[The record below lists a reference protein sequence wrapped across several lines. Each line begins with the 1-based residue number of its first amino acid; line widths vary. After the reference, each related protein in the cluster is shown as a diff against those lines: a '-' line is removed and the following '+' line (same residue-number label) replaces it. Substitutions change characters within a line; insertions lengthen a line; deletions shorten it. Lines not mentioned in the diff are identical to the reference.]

1 MIGGRAA
8 SDRITP
14 GRCIISVGNPASA
27 LPSGWAW
34 TLLSDLADLGTG
46 HTPSRKHPEYWD
58 GDIPWVGIRDAGA
71 HHGGMIY
78 ETMQHVTKLGL
89 ANSSAR
95 LLPKDTVCLS
105 RTASVG
111 YVVIM
116 GKSMATSQDFVTW
129 SCGHLLDP
137 YFLARALVAEGDEI
151 RRFGEGSTH
160 TTIYFPEVKAFY
172 IGLPPIREQH
182 RIVAKVDRLS
192 AKSHRVFEHLNHIP
206 RLVEKYK
213 QAILAA
219 AYEGKLVGNIKAPT
233 LPIREMIASLDQG
246 WSPKCEGEPA
256 SDPEDWA
263 VMKTTAIQPIHFNGA
278 ENKKLPARLTP
289 RPLIAIEPED
299 VLITRAGPR
308 SRVAIACVVKKTRQ
322 RLMLCDKAYRM
333 RVKPAVTN
341 ATFLA
346 LMLNA
351 PQSLETLEQMKT
363 GISDSGLNLTQGK
376 FLDLPIPNFSLV
388 DQQEIV
394 RRIGSAFTWID
405 RLASETTGAR
415 KLIDHL
421 DQAILAKAFRG
432 ELVPQDPSD
441 EPASVLLERI
451 GAGRLATPILRSRST
466 KKNTSRAATK
476 PESVRRRRRL

>member
-1 MIGGRAA
+1 MSDMPMGWVNVALQDCAA
-8 SDRITP
+8 LNPRHKSISPRTTVSFVPMPAVSDIDGEIESAQDRPFSEVSKGYTHFQTGDVIFAKITP
-14 GRCIISVGNPASA
+14 CMENGKIAVARKLTG
-27 LPSGWAW
+27 
-34 TLLSDLADLGTG
+34 DLGCGST
-46 HTPSRKHPEYWD
+46 EF
-58 GDIPWVGIRDAGA
+58 
-71 HHGGMIY
+71 
-78 ETMQHVTKLGL
+78 HVL
-89 ANSSAR
+89 R
-95 LLPKDTVCLS
+95 P
-105 RTASVG
+105 
-111 YVVIM
+111 
-116 GKSMATSQDFVTW
+116 
-129 SCGHLLDP
+129 
-137 YFLARALVAEGDEI
+137 
-151 RRFGEGSTH
+151 FGEVSPDFIWRFLRQKSFRADAEAAMTGAVGQRRVPLNYLKTQML
-160 TTIYFPEVKAFY
+160 P
-172 IGLPPIREQH
+172 LPPLNEQR
-182 RIVAKVDRLS
+182 RIVATIDSLS
-192 AKSHRVFEHLNHIP
+192 AKSRRARDRLDHIP

-351 PQSLETLEQMKT
+351 PQSLEKLEQMKT

-376 FLDLPIPNFSLV
+376 FLDLPIPNFSFV
-388 DQQEIV
+388 YQQEIV

-405 RLASETTGAR
+405 RLASKTTGAR

-476 PESVRRRRRL
+476 PDPVRRRRRL